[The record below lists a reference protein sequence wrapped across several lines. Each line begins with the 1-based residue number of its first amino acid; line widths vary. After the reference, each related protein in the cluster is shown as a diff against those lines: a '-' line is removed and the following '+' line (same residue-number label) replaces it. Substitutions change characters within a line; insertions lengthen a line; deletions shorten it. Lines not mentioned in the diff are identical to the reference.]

1 MAMDGIS
8 VGDALALERNAG
20 NGWGGDGGWF
30 GMIILFALI
39 FGWGGNGFG
48 NRGGDNPVTES
59 GLCNAMN
66 FNDLENAVGRL
77 SDNQAAIARQ
87 TDNAICNLGYSA
99 LQQTNE
105 TQRQIAECC
114 CTTQRAIDGVNFNM
128 AEQTQKVLD
137 TITTNRM
144 ADMQNQINQLQLQ
157 SALCGVVRWPQ
168 QATWNGGQIPF
179 FGNNCGCGCG
189 CGCNNI

>member
-1 MAMDGIS
+1 MGNYGQGNYGQWNKPMNSLIKVTGLDGAKAYQVPPNSS
-8 VGDALALERNAG
+8 VALFDGDSDTFFVKTTDE
-20 NGWGGDGGWF
+20 
-30 GMIILFALI
+30 
-39 FGWGGNGFG
+39 NGFPTL
-48 NRGGDNPVTES
+48 RAFRFEEVP
-59 GLCNAMN
+59 
-66 FNDLENAVGRL
+66 LENFEQG
-77 SDNQAAIARQ
+77 N
-87 TDNAICNLGYSA
+87 
-99 LQQTNE
+99 TNE

-137 TITTNRM
+137 AITTNRM

-168 QATWNGGQIPF
+168 QATWNGGQVPF

-189 CGCNNI
+189 CNNI